1 MTQLTL
7 IEYEIGFNPSLQQ
20 IEIRL
25 LVNKPIHKGQTLSL
39 PAWTPGSYCIRD
51 YTKHIISIQ
60 AIDRVTHK
68 KVALKKINNNTYE
81 CESAEKLEVR
91 YVLYANDN
99 SIRGCYCN
107 FDRIFINGSAA
118 FMTLAGFESL
128 PVQVNLNKQN
138 INSDYQVA
146 TQLKPVDVQQWS
158 WGTYFANDFN
168 ELIDCPI
175 AISYLH
181 ITEFL
186 VNKVPHFICMIGSV
200 LGDTQKLT
208 EDVTKIC
215 QAQANIFKDALPFES
230 YLFILHLVDDN
241 YGGLEHR
248 NSSALIASRYSL
260 PIDEKDRSKEYKSLL
275 GLFSHEY
282 FHAWHVKRIK
292 PHNFMNLD
300 LNVPV
305 YTTLLWVFEGFTAYY
320 DDLAL
325 VRAGVIT
332 KEEYF
337 ILLVNQIVRYTRLPG
352 KACQSLAESSFDA
365 WTKYYFPNENSIN
378 QGVSYYIK
386 GSLVACLLDMQIRLQ
401 SQNQKSLDGVM
412 RVLWKD
418 FAKQGKGISESDIE
432 NLLIQSGIEK
442 SFLQQAIYECALL
455 PIEDIFSQF
464 GLQLDFAPYSQID
477 VYYPEAPPLSSTQ
490 GVFGWLLKKSDFAV
504 TVVSVLTNSAASQ
517 AGICA
522 GDEVVAIDGFK
533 TTQRS
538 YDVLLKRLK
547 SEQTVVVTLFRDN
560 LLKNISVKLAAP
572 QLEIAKI
579 SLMNYLSPL
588 QNKMLDNWLR

>member
-1 MTQLTL
+1 MTQSTL
-7 IEYEIGFNPSLQQ
+7 IEYDIAFNPSLRQ
-20 IEIRL
+20 IEIKL
-25 LVNKPIHKGQTLSL
+25 LVNKPIEKGQTLSL

-60 AIDRVTHK
+60 ATDRSMQK
-68 KVALKKINNNTYE
+68 KVALKKINNNTYV
-81 CESAEKLEVR
+81 CESAEKLEVH

-99 SIRGCYCN
+99 SIRGCYCS

-118 FMTLAGFESL
+118 FITLAGFESS
-128 PVQVNLNKQN
+128 PVQVTLNKKN

-146 TQLKPVDVQQWS
+146 TQLKPIDAQQWG
-158 WGTYFANDFN
+158 WGTYAANDFD

-175 AISYLH
+175 AISELH

-186 VNKVPHFICMIGSV
+186 VDKVPHFICMIGKV

-208 EDVTKIC
+208 NDVAKIC
-215 QAQANIFKDALPFES
+215 QAQANVFKDALPFES

-248 NSSALIASRYSL
+248 NSSALIASRNSL
-260 PIDEKDRSKEYKSLL
+260 PLNDKERSKEYKSLL

-292 PHNFMNLD
+292 PYNFINLD
-300 LNVPV
+300 LNVPA

-332 KEEYF
+332 QAEYF
-337 ILLVNQIVRYTRLPG
+337 VLLVNQIVRYTRLPG
-352 KACQSLAESSFDA
+352 KHCQSLAESSFDA
-365 WTKYYFPNENSIN
+365 WTKYYFPNENSLN

-386 GSLVACLLDMQIRLQ
+386 GSLVACLLDMQIRVQ

-412 RVLWKD
+412 RALWEN
-418 FAKQGKGISESDIE
+418 FAKQGKGVSESDIE
-432 NLLIQSGIEK
+432 NLLVESGIEK
-442 SFLQQAIYECALL
+442 SFLQQAVYECTLL

-464 GLQLDFAPYSQID
+464 GLQLDFALYSQID
-477 VYYPEAPPLSSTQ
+477 AYYPEAPPLSSTQ

-504 TVVSVLTNSAASQ
+504 TVMSVLADSAAGQ

-547 SEQTVVVTLFRDN
+547 SGQTVVVTLFRDN
-560 LLKNISVKLAAP
+560 LLRNISVKLAAP

-579 SLMNYLSPL
+579 SPMNYLSPL
-588 QNKMLDNWLR
+588 QKKMLDNWLK

>member
-1 MTQLTL
+1 MKQSML
-7 IEYEIGFNPSLQQ
+7 IEYDITFNPSLRQ

-25 LVNKPIHKGQTLSL
+25 LVNKPIQEGQTLSL

-60 AIDRVTHK
+60 ATDRATHK
-68 KVALKKINNNTYE
+68 KVALRKINNNTYE
-81 CESAEKLEVR
+81 CESAAQLEVC
-91 YVLYANDN
+91 YILYANDN

-118 FMTLAGFESL
+118 FMTLSGFESL
-128 PVQVNLNKQN
+128 PLQVKLNKQR
-138 INSDYQVA
+138 INPEYQVA
-146 TQLKPVDVQQWS
+146 TQLKPVDAPRWG
-158 WGTYFANDFN
+158 WGTYFANNFD

-175 AISYLH
+175 AISDLH
-181 ITEFL
+181 IKEFL
-186 VNKVPHFICMIGSV
+186 VDKVPHAICMIGRI

-208 EDVTKIC
+208 EDVAKIC
-215 QAQANIFKDALPFES
+215 QAQANVFKDVLPFES

-248 NSSALIASRYSL
+248 NSSALIASRQSL
-260 PIDEKDRSKEYKSLL
+260 PMDGNDRSKEYKSLL

-292 PHNFMNLD
+292 PNNFINLD
-300 LNVPV
+300 LNAPA

-320 DDLAL
+320 DDLGL

-332 KEEYF
+332 REEYF

-352 KACQSLAESSFDA
+352 KDYQSLAESSFDA

-378 QGVSYYIK
+378 QGVSYYVK
-386 GSLVACLLDMQIRLQ
+386 GSLVACLLDMQIRLK
-401 SQNQKSLDGVM
+401 SQNQKSLDGIM
-412 RVLWKD
+412 RILWED
-418 FAKQGKGISESDIE
+418 FAKQSKGISESDIE
-432 NLLIQSGIEK
+432 NLLVDSGVEK
-442 SFLQQAIYECALL
+442 SFLQQAVYECALL
-455 PIEDIFSQF
+455 PIEDVFSQF

-477 VYYPEAPPLSSTQ
+477 VYYPDAPPVSSTQ
-490 GVFGWLLKKSDFAV
+490 GVFGWLLKKSDAAV
-504 TVVSVLTNSAASQ
+504 TVMSVLADGAAGQ

-538 YDVLLKRLK
+538 YDVLAKRLK

-560 LLKNISVKLAAP
+560 LLKNISVKLATP
-572 QLEIAKI
+572 QLEIAKM
-579 SLMNYLSPL
+579 SPMNYLSPL
-588 QNKMLDNWLR
+588 QKEMLDDWLK